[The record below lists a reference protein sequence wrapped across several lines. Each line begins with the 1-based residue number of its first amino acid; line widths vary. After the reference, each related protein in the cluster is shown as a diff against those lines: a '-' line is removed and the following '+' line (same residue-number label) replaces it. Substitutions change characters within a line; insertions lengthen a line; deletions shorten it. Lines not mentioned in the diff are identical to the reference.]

1 MENIK
6 VAFEDLFNRFKKI
19 ILIVLT
25 GVAGLL
31 LTLAGLGLITLT
43 LPLILYS
50 GIALLIMTVLLYLF
64 M

>member
-1 MENIK
+1 MDK
-6 VAFEDLFNRFKKI
+6 VRDSLETLFKRFEKL

-50 GIALLIMTVLLYLF
+50 GIALLVMTVLLYLF

>member
-1 MENIK
+1 MEKLKNSLDTLFK
-6 VAFEDLFNRFKKI
+6 RFEKL